1 MVSTQVK
8 PSVHSLE
15 SNMKIIVACACSF
28 LFAANSFAGK
38 FINLEYSVDS
48 MHRTAALYLPDDY
61 DRSKHWPLVIYLH
74 GGGRGGDNNG
84 EAIVWAK
91 KTQIASVI
99 ARDSTKVPAF
109 VLIPRCPKGKVW
121 APVSP
126 DVLMSPWRTQRGAG
140 EQIPDAADHITKA
153 IDTVISQFSVDESK
167 VSLTGFSMGGEGSI
181 RYGALNVSRFAAIA
195 PIAGSAIAIQADA
208 PALASTNIWMFQG
221 ETDHISTA
229 ALGRKMSTWIKEA
242 GGNIQ
247 YTEFKGIGHTIQKKA
262 FETNDFIEWLIS
274 QESK

>member
-1 MVSTQVK
+1 MK
-8 PSVHSLE
+8 PIMAFACLLLF
-15 SNMKIIVACACSF
+15 VAKSSAGEF
-28 LFAANSFAGK
+28 L
-38 FINLEYSVDS
+38 NLKYSVDG
-48 MHRTAALYLPDDY
+48 MDRTAGLYLPDGY
-61 DRSKHWPLVIYLH
+61 DGSKQWPLVIYLH
-74 GGGRGGDNNG
+74 GGGRGGNNNG
-84 EAIVWAK
+84 EAIAWAK

-99 ARDSTKVPAF
+99 FRNSKKVPAI

-126 DVLMSPWRTQRGAG
+126 DVLMSAWRTQRGAG
-140 EQIPDAADHITKA
+140 EQIPDAADHITEA
-153 IDTVISQFSVDESK
+153 IDTVISQFSVDENK

-221 ETDHISTA
+221 EKDGISTA
-229 ALGRKMSTWIKEA
+229 ALGRKMSAWIKEA

-247 YTEFKGIGHTIQKKA
+247 YTEFKGIGHSIQEKA
-262 FETNDFIEWLIS
+262 FDTNNFIEWLIS
-274 QESK
+274 QERN